1 MSLVE
6 ALSQTEVK
14 SMDIALLIWVI
25 ALTILVIVGVVWVFD
40 LQARLR
46 RLQRRHERLFTGE
59 EEGDTNVAVA
69 LEKLASH
76 LAKTTARTERLVA
89 RTEQIDAALAHVVQ
103 GVGLVRFRAF
113 QDTGGDQS
121 FSLALADGE
130 GNGIVLSALYGR
142 GATRI
147 YAKPIQSWLSS
158 KALSEE
164 EEQAL
169 AEARRVIVGHG

>member
-1 MSLVE
+1 
-6 ALSQTEVK
+6 
-14 SMDIALLIWVI
+14 MDIALLIWAVALTVLVI
-25 ALTILVIVGVVWVFD
+25 AGIVWVLD
-40 LQARLR
+40 LQAGLR
-46 RLQRRHERLFTGE
+46 QLQRRHEKLFAGEGE
-59 EEGDTNVAVA
+59 EDANVAVA
-69 LEKLASH
+69 LEKLAAR
-76 LAKTTARTERLVA
+76 LTKTTERTERLVA
-89 RTEQIDAALAHVVQ
+89 RTEQIDATLAHAVQ

-130 GNGIVLSALYGR
+130 GNGVVISALYGR

-147 YAKPIQSWLSS
+147 YAKPVQSWLSP

-169 AEARRVIVGHG
+169 AEARRAVVGHD